1 VVKILEMV
9 LVYLEMYCLTVQFK
23 ITDERKQ
30 KGFPTSARNET
41 DTIMRDSRG
50 ISNYKHQLKFHFH
63 NRNELLIGNV
73 VS

>member
-1 VVKILEMV
+1 MVVVKILEMV

-41 DTIMRDSRG
+41 DTI
-50 ISNYKHQLKFHFH
+50 KWFQ
-63 NRNELLIGNV
+63 IG
-73 VS
+73 